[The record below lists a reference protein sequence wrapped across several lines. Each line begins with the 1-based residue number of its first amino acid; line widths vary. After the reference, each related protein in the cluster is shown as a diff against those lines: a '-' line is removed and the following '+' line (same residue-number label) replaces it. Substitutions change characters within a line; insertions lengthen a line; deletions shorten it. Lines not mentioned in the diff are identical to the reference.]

1 MFNVETERES
11 ILGGSTVK
19 LLFRVPIYKSR
30 TVRAPDHFHYIHK
43 QYLTPRL
50 NNIQRRMSLFLR
62 GIYPYVRRKD
72 VKLPIYIFVIF
83 HIGAREF
90 DISYNFQVTVGAL
103 QMSTRVSL
111 SLHLMRH

>member
-30 TVRAPDHFHYIHK
+30 TVRAPDHLHYIHR
-43 QYLTPRL
+43 QYYTLGL
-50 NNIQRRMSLFLR
+50 NNIQQRMSLFLR

-72 VKLPIYIFVIF
+72 VRITYLYLCHVP
-83 HIGAREF
+83 HRGP
-90 DISYNFQVTVGAL
+90 
-103 QMSTRVSL
+103 RV
-111 SLHLMRH
+111 